1 MSTPVAAHVAATA
14 PVGFGAKLNL
24 LWATNKPLF
33 VGIIA
38 LLTLIIFAIIFCIVY
53 FLVIKP
59 HNDQAAHTTT
69 QPTTTQ
75 TAGSTTPKAAHDLA
89 NVVMTAHKMFQN
101 LRNYQ
106 HA

>member
-1 MSTPVAAHVAATA
+1 MSSPVAAQVAASA
-14 PVGFGAKLNL
+14 PVGFGAKMNL

-38 LLTLIIFAIIFCIVY
+38 LLTLIIFSIIFCIVY

-59 HNDQAAHTTT
+59 HQAAQAATT
-69 QPTTTQ
+69 QPATTQ
-75 TAGSTTPKAAHDLA
+75 PASSSTPKAAHDLVNA
-89 NVVMTAHKMFQN
+89 AMTAHKMFQN

>member
-1 MSTPVAAHVAATA
+1 MSSPVTAQVAASA

-38 LLTLIIFAIIFCIVY
+38 LLTLIIFSMIFCIVY

-59 HNDQAAHTTT
+59 HQAAQAAQTTT
-69 QPTTTQ
+69 QP
-75 TAGSTTPKAAHDLA
+75 ASTSTPKAAHDLVNA
-89 NVVMTAHKMFQN
+89 VMTGHKMFQN

>member
-1 MSTPVAAHVAATA
+1 MSTSGAAQVSASA
-14 PVGFGAKLNL
+14 PVGLGAKLNL

-38 LLTLIIFAIIFCIVY
+38 LLTLIIFSIIFCIVY

-59 HNDQAAHTTT
+59 HQAAQAAQTTPTST
-69 QPTTTQ
+69 QSST
-75 TAGSTTPKAAHDLA
+75 TTPKAAHDLV
-89 NVVMTAHKMFQN
+89 NTVMTAHKMFQN

-106 HA
+106 HV